1 MEQQKPRLKFK
12 ANLPEDVELT
22 FDEPKTGEGQYGE
35 WFMYGCKHDG
45 REKVFF
51 PSKMLHTM
59 IQMSGFKE
67 GSKFTVLKN
76 EGDDGK
82 MFFTINGKT
91 FGEIQE
97 GKSSDADTKED
108 PLDEDIP
115 F

>member
-22 FDEPKTGEGQYGE
+22 FDKPKQGEGQYGE
-35 WFMYGCKHDG
+35 WFMYGCKHEG
-45 REKVFF
+45 VEKVFF

-59 IQMSGFKE
+59 IQMLGLKE
-67 GSKFTVLKN
+67 GSKFTILKN

-82 MFFTINGKT
+82 MFFTVNGKT
-91 FGEIQE
+91 YDQISQE
-97 GKSSDADTKED
+97 KPSSPEEQSDV
-108 PLDEDIP
+108 LDDDIP